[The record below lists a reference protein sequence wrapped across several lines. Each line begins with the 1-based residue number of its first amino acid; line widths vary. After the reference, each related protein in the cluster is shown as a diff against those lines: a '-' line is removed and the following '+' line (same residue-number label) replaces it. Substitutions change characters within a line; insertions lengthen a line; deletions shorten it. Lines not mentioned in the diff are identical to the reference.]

1 MNLLIDVG
9 NTYLKCCTY
18 NESAGYQRVGAEW
31 VFHNIQKIDSMIYA
45 QVAESAELDSIIK
58 LAADNDIGVVEARV
72 SAESFGVRCAYPNFE
87 TLGVDRWLAV
97 LAAAHL
103 YKNQDVLVIDSGT
116 ALTIDVVTENGNHLG
131 GWITPGL
138 QLMQQS
144 IIEKAPGVFGH
155 ESHHNEHFGTNTP
168 SALYHGCVNAL
179 VGAVEMAKNYLQN
192 IEFHASE
199 NLKIVLTGGDAP
211 ILASYMNMD
220 VQVEPN
226 LIFIG
231 LNRFAKPLGN

>member
-9 NTYLKCCTY
+9 NTSLKCCTFKDL
-18 NESAGYQRVGAEW
+18 SGYKRRSVVWAIENMKFISTL
-31 VFHNIQKIDSMIYA
+31 VYA
-45 QVAESAELDSIIK
+45 QVAESDELRSILTSANK
-58 LAADNDIGVVEARV
+58 QGVKIIEASV
-72 SAESFGVRCAYPNFE
+72 TPEMFGVSCGYNNYE
-87 TLGVDRWLAV
+87 TLGIDHWLAV
-97 LAAAHL
+97 LAAARL
-103 YKNQDVLVIDSGT
+103 YKNHDVLVVDSGT
-116 ALTIDVVTENGNHLG
+116 ALTVDVVTENGNHIG

-155 ESHHNEHFGTNTP
+155 ETHHNEHFGTSTP

-179 VGAVEMAKNYLQN
+179 VGAIEMAKGHLQG

-211 ILASYMNMD
+211 ILASFLKMP
-220 VQVEPN
+220 VHVEPN
-226 LIFIG
+226 LVFIG
-231 LNRFAKPLGN
+231 LNRFAEPSD